1 MFTLRGRTPPQN
13 PRTQGQPRFDVY
25 LPCTGGLRSRLV
37 ADAFGAPVLRDQ
49 GLDRWVGHG
58 KADFLPATYLGG
70 EALASIFHEG
80 CPRSPLTWAD
90 AG

>member
-1 MFTLRGRTPPQN
+1 MPLALPTC
-13 PRTQGQPRFDVY
+13 RFDVY

-70 EALASIFHEG
+70 EALASAFREVWVAG
-80 CPRSPLTWAD
+80 CC
-90 AG
+90 